1 MAQHFTGSELFDR
14 FVGSN
19 ASALEIAAM
28 SNGQIREQLHD
39 LVGSDFPLTADDVA
53 TQIEEFVEA
62 ETLRIVEQRITDD
75 ETLQPYRDSL
85 TYDFQEGREHLV
97 WVATAPTA
105 ELIDWA
111 QSIEGNI

>member
-14 FVGSN
+14 FVSGG
-19 ASALEIAAM
+19 ATRLEIAAM
-28 SNGQIREQLHD
+28 SNNAIREQLHD
-39 LVGSDFPLTADDVA
+39 LVDADFPLTADDVA
-53 TQIEEFVEA
+53 TRIEEFVEVEA
-62 ETLRIVEQRITDD
+62 LRIVGERIAND

-105 ELIDWA
+105 ELIGWA